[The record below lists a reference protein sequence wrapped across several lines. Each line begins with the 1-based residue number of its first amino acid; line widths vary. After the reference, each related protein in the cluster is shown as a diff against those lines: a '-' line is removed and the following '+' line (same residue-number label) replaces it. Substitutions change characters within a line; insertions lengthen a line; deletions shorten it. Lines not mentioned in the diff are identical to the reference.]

1 MTKQEAAIKYI
12 TENYL
17 EFNRLRHD
25 IVSDKLQ
32 IRMEADLESS
42 TTQGASVQRSK
53 AAVQNGSELWREMT
67 KHDIN
72 SIVCHCA
79 QEYDANI
86 TSREVMTALQSDL
99 IPDVHPLREYI
110 NALPAWKPE
119 SGDWIDFVAS
129 QVRVKNNDN
138 KVSGN
143 NNDNTDNLRP
153 NQYPLGAQ
161 GEENTQQPKQLDSTT
176 FQSTP
181 FAHEAHRGPRCS
193 QQHSERLGEAYK
205 NDNIDNFR
213 GNQYPCRDE
222 DDLNQQLKQLD
233 STTYS
238 ARNNTASGEGNNTTP
253 DRPRGL
259 SERTSCCQTTTLLDR
274 PYGAERPMNLTGEAD
289 LTVSEAHDLTSN
301 SSQRERSEAERLWR
315 VCFKKWFVA
324 MVASWMK
331 DEVVN
336 HQVLVLIGKQG
347 IFKTTWLE
355 HLIPPHL
362 RAYACKLAN
371 SNDLNK
377 DERLRIAEFGLISL
391 DEIDSMNN
399 RELNQLKS
407 VITATDVNE
416 RAAYAYTKERRV
428 RLASF
433 CASGNRRD
441 FLTDITGNRRW
452 LPFEVESIQ
461 NPFYSILPY
470 EQMYAQAWA
479 LAQDPMFSYWFDL
492 DEIEVLEEHNQH
504 FRDESNEEQL
514 LPILFDVPAEGR
526 GEFMTTAQISER
538 LVSYGNI
545 KKPMALS
552 RLGMVLGGI
561 GYRAVTRKIN
571 NTRARGWIVYQRD
584 TEEIN
589 SLKRLLKDG

>member
-17 EFNRLRHD
+17 DYRRLRHD

-32 IRMEADLESS
+32 IRMADSLED
-42 TTQGASVQRSK
+42 
-53 AAVQNGSELWREMT
+53 AALSGYSLEFKGGEYWREMT

-99 IPDVHPLREYI
+99 IPDVHPLREYVFSCGEWTEEQ
-110 NALPAWKPE
+110 P
-119 SGDWIDFVAS
+119 DWIDWVAQ
-129 QVRVKNNDN
+129 QVTVK
-138 KVSGN
+138 
-143 NNDNTDNLRP
+143 
-153 NQYPLGAQ
+153 PLG
-161 GEENTQQPKQLDSTT
+161 D
-176 FQSTP
+176 
-181 FAHEAHRGPRCS
+181 EAKGD
-193 QQHSERLGEAYK
+193 K
-205 NDNIDNFR
+205 
-213 GNQYPCRDE
+213 
-222 DDLNQQLKQLD
+222 
-233 STTYS
+233 
-238 ARNNTASGEGNNTTP
+238 ARGEG
-253 DRPRGL
+253 
-259 SERTSCCQTTTLLDR
+259 
-274 PYGAERPMNLTGEAD
+274 
-289 LTVSEAHDLTSN
+289 
-301 SSQRERSEAERLWR
+301 LWR
-315 VCFKKWFVA
+315 GCFKKWFVA

-461 NPFYSILPY
+461 NPFFTLLPY
-470 EQMYAQAWA
+470 ERMYAQAWA
-479 LAQDPMFSYWFDL
+479 LAQDPLFSYWFDL
-492 DEIEVLEEHNQH
+492 DEIEVLEDHNQH

-538 LVSYGNI
+538 LVTYGNI

-552 RLGMVLGGI
+552 RLGMVLGAAGYQSTRPKI
-561 GYRAVTRKIN
+561 GGRLI
-571 NTRARGWIVYQRD
+571 RGWLVYQRD
-584 TEEIN
+584 TDEIA
-589 SLKRLLKDG
+589 SLKRILKE

>member
-17 EFNRLRHD
+17 DYNRLRHD

-32 IRMEADLESS
+32 IRPYLTSPSEAPHDTSVVGDPARGGTKGNGGSARGGDKAKPTLPLE
-42 TTQGASVQRSK
+42 G
-53 AAVQNGSELWREMT
+53 GEGGGLWREMT

-99 IPDVHPLREYI
+99 IPDVHPLREYV
-110 NALPAWKPE
+110 LSCGEWTEEQP
-119 SGDWIDFVAS
+119 DWIDIIAR
-129 QVRVKNNDN
+129 QVRTLGPHLT
-138 KVSGN
+138 SPSRGGN
-143 NNDNTDNLRP
+143 EPESTL
-153 NQYPLGAQ
+153 PLEG
-161 GEENTQQPKQLDSTT
+161 GD
-176 FQSTP
+176 
-181 FAHEAHRGPRCS
+181 
-193 QQHSERLGEAYK
+193 
-205 NDNIDNFR
+205 
-213 GNQYPCRDE
+213 
-222 DDLNQQLKQLD
+222 
-233 STTYS
+233 
-238 ARNNTASGEGNNTTP
+238 GEG
-253 DRPRGL
+253 L
-259 SERTSCCQTTTLLDR
+259 
-274 PYGAERPMNLTGEAD
+274 
-289 LTVSEAHDLTSN
+289 
-301 SSQRERSEAERLWR
+301 LWR
-315 VCFKKWFVA
+315 TCFKKWFVA

-336 HQVLVLIGKQG
+336 HQVLVLIGRQG
-347 IFKTTWLE
+347 IYKTTWLE

-371 SNDLNK
+371 SNELNK

-461 NPFYSILPY
+461 NPFYTTLPY
-470 EQMYAQAWA
+470 ELIYAQAWA
-479 LAQDPMFSYWFDL
+479 LAQDPTFSYWFEL
-492 DEIEVLEEHNQH
+492 DEIEVLEAHNQH

-514 LPILFDVPAEGR
+514 LPILFDVPAEGK

-538 LVSYGNI
+538 LVTYGNI

-552 RLGMVLGGI
+552 RLGMVLGQQGYQPVRPRIGGI
-561 GYRAVTRKIN
+561 KT
-571 NTRARGWIVYQRD
+571 RGWLVYQRD
-584 TEEIN
+584 TSEIN
-589 SLKRLLKDG
+589 ALKGLLKNG

>member
-17 EFNRLRHD
+17 DFNRLRHD
-25 IVSDKLQ
+25 IVADKLQ
-32 IRMEADLESS
+32 IRMADSLED
-42 TTQGASVQRSK
+42 
-53 AAVQNGSELWREMT
+53 AALSGYSLEFKGGEYWREMT

-99 IPDVHPLREYI
+99 IPDVHPMREYV
-110 NALPAWKPE
+110 LSCGEWTEEQP
-119 SGDWIDFVAS
+119 DWIDWVAQ
-129 QVRVKNNDN
+129 QVTVK
-138 KVSGN
+138 
-143 NNDNTDNLRP
+143 
-153 NQYPLGAQ
+153 PLG
-161 GEENTQQPKQLDSTT
+161 D
-176 FQSTP
+176 
-181 FAHEAHRGPRCS
+181 EAKGD
-193 QQHSERLGEAYK
+193 K
-205 NDNIDNFR
+205 
-213 GNQYPCRDE
+213 
-222 DDLNQQLKQLD
+222 
-233 STTYS
+233 
-238 ARNNTASGEGNNTTP
+238 ARGEG
-253 DRPRGL
+253 
-259 SERTSCCQTTTLLDR
+259 
-274 PYGAERPMNLTGEAD
+274 
-289 LTVSEAHDLTSN
+289 
-301 SSQRERSEAERLWR
+301 LWR
-315 VCFKKWFVA
+315 GCFKKWFVA

-461 NPFYSILPY
+461 NPFYTILPY
-470 EQMYAQAWA
+470 ERMYAQAWA
-479 LAQDPMFSYWFDL
+479 LAQDPLFSYWFDL

-514 LPILFDVPAEGR
+514 LPILFDVPAEGK

-538 LVSYGNI
+538 LVTYGNI

-552 RLGMVLGGI
+552 RLGMVLGAAGYQSTRPKI
-561 GYRAVTRKIN
+561 GGRLI
-571 NTRARGWIVYQRD
+571 RGWLVYQRD
-584 TEEIN
+584 TDEIA
-589 SLKRLLKDG
+589 SLKRLLKE

>member
-17 EFNRLRHD
+17 DYRRLRHD
-25 IVSDKLQ
+25 IVADKLQ
-32 IRMEADLESS
+32 VRCAKPTPAPSLKGGELSSQRMSFPLGEDLGEA
-42 TTQGASVQRSK
+42 V
-53 AAVQNGSELWREMT
+53 WREMT

-99 IPDVHPLREYI
+99 IPDVHPLREYVLSCGEWT
-110 NALPAWKPE
+110 AEQP
-119 SGDWIDFVAS
+119 DWIDWVAS
-129 QVRVKNNDN
+129 QVRVRE
-138 KVSGN
+138 SA
-143 NNDNTDNLRP
+143 TDRC
-153 NQYPLGAQ
+153 
-161 GEENTQQPKQLDSTT
+161 
-176 FQSTP
+176 
-181 FAHEAHRGPRCS
+181 EAPVDRHFVAVDGR
-193 QQHSERLGEAYK
+193 
-205 NDNIDNFR
+205 
-213 GNQYPCRDE
+213 
-222 DDLNQQLKQLD
+222 
-233 STTYS
+233 S
-238 ARNNTASGEGNNTTP
+238 AAPVVFHNESTASNA
-253 DRPRGL
+253 
-259 SERTSCCQTTTLLDR
+259 SELQCSASETN
-274 PYGAERPMNLTGEAD
+274 Y
-289 LTVSEAHDLTSN
+289 SEANYSEP
-301 SSQRERSEAERLWR
+301 RERSKTDRLWR
-315 VCFKKWFVA
+315 ACFKKWFVA
-324 MVASWMK
+324 MVASWMR

-461 NPFYSILPY
+461 NPFYTILPY
-470 EQMYAQAWA
+470 ERIYAQAWA
-479 LAQDPMFSYWFDL
+479 LAQDPLFSYWFDL

-514 LPILFDVPAEGR
+514 LPILFDVPAEGK

-538 LVSYGNI
+538 LVTYGNI
-545 KKPMALS
+545 KKPMALG
-552 RLGMVLGGI
+552 RLGVLMGSM
-561 GYRAVTRKIN
+561 GYRSVTRGN
-571 NTRARGWIVYQRD
+571 RQARLRGWIVYQRD
-584 TEEIN
+584 TEEIAAN
-589 SLKRLLKDG
+589 KKLLAKECVTV

>member
-17 EFNRLRHD
+17 DFNALRHD
-25 IVSDKLQ
+25 VIADKLQ
-32 IRMEADLESS
+32 VRCAHSLGDEANRLLGNEARGERLEAK
-42 TTQGASVQRSK
+42 GK
-53 AAVQNGSELWREMT
+53 EYWKELS

-79 QEYDANI
+79 REYDANI
-86 TSREVMTALQSDL
+86 TSREVLTALQSDL

-110 NALPAWKPE
+110 QSLKPYTPDQP
-119 SGDWIDFVAS
+119 DWIDLVAR
-129 QVRVKNNDN
+129 QVTVK
-138 KVSGN
+138 
-143 NNDNTDNLRP
+143 
-153 NQYPLGAQ
+153 PLG
-161 GEENTQQPKQLDSTT
+161 D
-176 FQSTP
+176 
-181 FAHEAHRGPRCS
+181 EAKGD
-193 QQHSERLGEAYK
+193 K
-205 NDNIDNFR
+205 
-213 GNQYPCRDE
+213 
-222 DDLNQQLKQLD
+222 
-233 STTYS
+233 
-238 ARNNTASGEGNNTTP
+238 ARGEG
-253 DRPRGL
+253 
-259 SERTSCCQTTTLLDR
+259 
-274 PYGAERPMNLTGEAD
+274 
-289 LTVSEAHDLTSN
+289 
-301 SSQRERSEAERLWR
+301 LWR

-336 HQVLVLIGKQG
+336 HQVLVLIGRQG
-347 IFKTTWLE
+347 IYKTTWLE

-371 SNDLNK
+371 SADLNK

-407 VITATDVNE
+407 VSTATDVNE

-461 NPFYSILPY
+461 NPFYTTLPY
-470 EQMYAQAWA
+470 DLMYAQAWA
-479 LAQDPMFSYWFDL
+479 LAQDPTFSYWFEL
-492 DEIEVLEEHNQH
+492 DEIEVLEKHNQH

-514 LPILFDVPAEGR
+514 LPILFDVPAEGK

-538 LVSYGNI
+538 LVTYGNI
-545 KKPMALS
+545 KKPMAIG
-552 RLGMVLGGI
+552 RLGVLLGQKGYRSVQRQLGGH
-561 GYRAVTRKIN
+561 
-571 NTRARGWIVYQRD
+571 RARGWIVYQRD
-584 TEEIN
+584 TNEID
-589 SLKRLLKDG
+589 SMKRLLAK

>member
-1 MTKQEAAIKYI
+1 MTKQECAIKYI

-17 EFNRLRHD
+17 DFDRLRHD
-25 IVSDKLQ
+25 VIADKLQ
-32 IRMEADLESS
+32 IRLSSEEAISLSDKVAMMLSGE
-42 TTQGASVQRSK
+42 
-53 AAVQNGSELWREMT
+53 EIDYWRELT

-72 SIVCHCA
+72 SIVCHAA

-110 NALPAWKPE
+110 QSLRPYTPE
-119 SGDWIDFVAS
+119 QPDWIDMVAS
-129 QVRVKNNDN
+129 QVTVRE
-138 KVSGN
+138 SGSN
-143 NNDNTDNLRP
+143 GSKGEDT
-153 NQYPLGAQ
+153 LGTS
-161 GEENTQQPKQLDSTT
+161 GT
-176 FQSTP
+176 F
-181 FAHEAHRGPRCS
+181 
-193 QQHSERLGEAYK
+193 
-205 NDNIDNFR
+205 
-213 GNQYPCRDE
+213 
-222 DDLNQQLKQLD
+222 
-233 STTYS
+233 
-238 ARNNTASGEGNNTTP
+238 
-253 DRPRGL
+253 
-259 SERTSCCQTTTLLDR
+259 RTSSTK
-274 PYGAERPMNLTGEAD
+274 AD
-289 LTVSEAHDLTSN
+289 
-301 SSQRERSEAERLWR
+301 RLWR

-336 HQVLVLIGKQG
+336 HQVLVLIGRQG
-347 IFKTTWLE
+347 IYKTTWLE
-355 HLIPPHL
+355 HLLPPHL

-371 SNDLNK
+371 SSDLNK

-407 VITATDVNE
+407 VITASDVNE

-461 NPFYSILPY
+461 NPFFTTLPY
-470 EQMYAQAWA
+470 ELMYAQAWA
-479 LAQDPMFSYWFDL
+479 LAQDPRFSYWFEL
-492 DEIEVLEEHNQH
+492 EEIELLEQHNQH

-514 LPILFDVPAEGR
+514 LPILFDIPAEGK
-526 GEFMTTAQISER
+526 GEFLTTAQISER
-538 LVSYGNI
+538 LVTYGNI

-552 RLGMVLGGI
+552 RLGVLMSSMGYKSVQRQI
-561 GYRAVTRKIN
+561 GCHRG
-571 NTRARGWIVYQRD
+571 RGWIVYQRD
-584 TEEIN
+584 TDEIAHM
-589 SLKRLLKDG
+589 KRLLIL

>member
-1 MTKQEAAIKYI
+1 MTKQESVIKYI
-12 TENYL
+12 EDNYL
-17 EFNRLRHD
+17 QFKRLRHD
-25 IVSDKLQ
+25 VISDKLQ
-32 IRMEADLESS
+32 LRMEKPTPDPFLKDGGNSAVHKSFPSGEDLGE
-42 TTQGASVQRSK
+42 
-53 AAVQNGSELWREMT
+53 AAVWREMT
-67 KHDIN
+67 KQDIN

-79 QEYDANI
+79 QECDVNI

-110 NALPAWKPE
+110 LSLPSYTPDQP
-119 SGDWIDFVAS
+119 DWIDFVAQ
-129 QVRVKNNDN
+129 QVHVRE
-138 KVSGN
+138 S
-143 NNDNTDNLRP
+143 
-153 NQYPLGAQ
+153 AQ
-161 GEENTQQPKQLDSTT
+161 DCPAG
-176 FQSTP
+176 
-181 FAHEAHRGPRCS
+181 CS
-193 QQHSERLGEAYK
+193 ITRES
-205 NDNIDNFR
+205 
-213 GNQYPCRDE
+213 
-222 DDLNQQLKQLD
+222 
-233 STTYS
+233 
-238 ARNNTASGEGNNTTP
+238 TASSAS
-253 DRPRGL
+253 DL
-259 SERTSCCQTTTLLDR
+259 QCSASETN
-274 PYGAERPMNLTGEAD
+274 Y
-289 LTVSEAHDLTSN
+289 SEATH
-301 SSQRERSEAERLWR
+301 SSQSERSEADRPWR

-371 SNDLNK
+371 SNELNK

-416 RAAYAYTKERRV
+416 RAAYAYTKERRI

-461 NPFYSILPY
+461 NPFYTTLPY

-479 LAQDPMFSYWFDL
+479 LANDEFFSYWFDL
-492 DEIEVLEEHNQH
+492 DEIEVLEQHNQH

-538 LVSYGNI
+538 LVTYGNI
-545 KKPMALS
+545 KKPMTLS
-552 RLGMVLGGI
+552 RLGVLMSSM
-561 GYRAVTRKIN
+561 GY
-571 NTRARGWIVYQRD
+571 
-584 TEEIN
+584 
-589 SLKRLLKDG
+589 

>member
-17 EFNRLRHD
+17 DYNRLRHD
-25 IVSDKLQ
+25 VIADKLQ
-32 IRMEADLESS
+32 VRIAHSLSAPHNA
-42 TTQGASVQRSK
+42 TSVIGDPARGGIEGGL
-53 AAVQNGSELWREMT
+53 AGGDGEGLWREMT

-99 IPDVHPLREYI
+99 IPDVHPLREYV
-110 NALPAWKPE
+110 LSCGEWTEEQP
-119 SGDWIDFVAS
+119 DWIDIIAR
-129 QVRVKNNDN
+129 QVR
-138 KVSGN
+138 
-143 NNDNTDNLRP
+143 TLRP
-153 NQYPLGAQ
+153 HLTSP
-161 GEENTQQPKQLDSTT
+161 S
-176 FQSTP
+176 
-181 FAHEAHRGPRCS
+181 RGGTKDVGDP
-193 QQHSERLGEAYK
+193 A
-205 NDNIDNFR
+205 R
-213 GNQYPCRDE
+213 GGIEGGLAGGD
-222 DDLNQQLKQLD
+222 
-233 STTYS
+233 
-238 ARNNTASGEGNNTTP
+238 GEG
-253 DRPRGL
+253 L
-259 SERTSCCQTTTLLDR
+259 
-274 PYGAERPMNLTGEAD
+274 
-289 LTVSEAHDLTSN
+289 
-301 SSQRERSEAERLWR
+301 LWR
-315 VCFKKWFVA
+315 TCFKKWFVA

-336 HQVLVLIGKQG
+336 HQVLVLIGRQG
-347 IFKTTWLE
+347 IYKTTWLE

-371 SNDLNK
+371 SNELNK

-461 NPFYSILPY
+461 NPFYTTLPY
-470 EQMYAQAWA
+470 ERIYAQAWA
-479 LAQDPMFSYWFDL
+479 LAQDPTFSYWFEL
-492 DEIEVLEEHNQH
+492 DEIEVLEAHNQH

-514 LPILFDVPAEGR
+514 LPILFDVPAEGK

-538 LVSYGNI
+538 LVTYGNI

-552 RLGMVLGGI
+552 RLGMVLGQQGYQPVRPRIGGI
-561 GYRAVTRKIN
+561 KT
-571 NTRARGWIVYQRD
+571 RGWLVYQRD
-584 TEEIN
+584 TSEIN
-589 SLKRLLKDG
+589 ALKGLLKNG

>member
-1 MTKQEAAIKYI
+1 MNKQECAIKYV
-12 TENYL
+12 EDNYL
-17 EFNRLRHD
+17 QFNRLRHD
-25 IVSDKLQ
+25 IIADKLQ
-32 IRMEADLESS
+32 VRCAHPIGDRLRAPHDTSVAGDPAEAKGER
-42 TTQGASVQRSK
+42 QEQ
-53 AAVQNGSELWREMT
+53 WREMT

-72 SIVCHCA
+72 SIVCHAA

-99 IPDVHPLREYI
+99 IPDVHPLREYV
-110 NALPAWKPE
+110 LSCGEWTEEQP
-119 SGDWIDFVAS
+119 DWIDWVAQQV
-129 QVRVKNNDN
+129 QVR
-138 KVSGN
+138 SG
-143 NNDNTDNLRP
+143 
-153 NQYPLGAQ
+153 A
-161 GEENTQQPKQLDSTT
+161 
-176 FQSTP
+176 
-181 FAHEAHRGPRCS
+181 
-193 QQHSERLGEAYK
+193 
-205 NDNIDNFR
+205 
-213 GNQYPCRDE
+213 
-222 DDLNQQLKQLD
+222 
-233 STTYS
+233 
-238 ARNNTASGEGNNTTP
+238 P
-253 DRPRGL
+253 DRPSGCRSAQVPVDGRSAAPVDNAML
-259 SERTSCCQTTTLLDR
+259 FSTASTTSDLQQCDPQCSASETI
-274 PYGAERPMNLTGEAD
+274 Y
-289 LTVSEAHDLTSN
+289 SE
-301 SSQRERSEAERLWR
+301 QRERSKADRLWR
-315 VCFKKWFVA
+315 GCFKKWFVA

-461 NPFYSILPY
+461 NPFTTILPY
-470 EQMYAQAWA
+470 ERMYAQAWA
-479 LAQDPMFSYWFDL
+479 LAQDPLFSYWFDL
-492 DEIEVLEEHNQH
+492 DEIEVLEQHNQY

-538 LVSYGNI
+538 LVTYGNI

-552 RLGMVLGGI
+552 RLGMVLGAA
-561 GYRAVTRKIN
+561 GYRSTRPKIGG
-571 NTRARGWIVYQRD
+571 RLIRGWLVYQRD
-584 TEEIN
+584 TDEVA
-589 SLKRLLKDG
+589 SLRRLLKE

>member
-17 EFNRLRHD
+17 DYRRLRHD
-25 IVSDKLQ
+25 IVADKLQ
-32 IRMEADLESS
+32 IRMDLEE
-42 TTQGASVQRSK
+42 VK
-53 AAVQNGSELWREMT
+53 GSEYWREMT

-110 NALPAWKPE
+110 LSLQPYTPDQP
-119 SGDWIDFVAS
+119 DWIDWVAK
-129 QVRVKNNDN
+129 QV
-138 KVSGN
+138 KVRSG
-143 NNDNTDNLRP
+143 
-153 NQYPLGAQ
+153 A
-161 GEENTQQPKQLDSTT
+161 
-176 FQSTP
+176 
-181 FAHEAHRGPRCS
+181 
-193 QQHSERLGEAYK
+193 
-205 NDNIDNFR
+205 
-213 GNQYPCRDE
+213 
-222 DDLNQQLKQLD
+222 
-233 STTYS
+233 
-238 ARNNTASGEGNNTTP
+238 P
-253 DRPRGL
+253 DRPSGCRSARVPVDGRSAAPVDDAIL
-259 SERTSCCQTTTLLDR
+259 FSTASTTSDLQQCDPQCSASETI
-274 PYGAERPMNLTGEAD
+274 Y
-289 LTVSEAHDLTSN
+289 SE
-301 SSQRERSEAERLWR
+301 QRERSEADRLWR
-315 VCFKKWFVA
+315 GCFKKWFVA

-461 NPFYSILPY
+461 NPFYTILPY
-470 EQMYAQAWA
+470 ERMYAQAWA
-479 LAQDPMFSYWFDL
+479 LAQDPLFSYWFDL
-492 DEIEVLEEHNQH
+492 DEIEVLEQHNQH

-538 LVSYGNI
+538 LVTYGNI

-552 RLGMVLGGI
+552 RLGMVLGTAGF
-561 GYRAVTRKIN
+561 RAVTRKAGSG
-571 NTRARGWIVYQRD
+571 RARGWIVYQRD
-584 TEEIN
+584 NDEIN
-589 SLKRLLKDG
+589 ALRRLLKDETSQLDTAIY

>member
-1 MTKQEAAIKYI
+1 MNKQECAIKYV
-12 TENYL
+12 EDNYL
-17 EFNRLRHD
+17 QFNRLRHD
-25 IVSDKLQ
+25 IIADKLQ
-32 IRMEADLESS
+32 VRCAHPIGDRLEAKGER
-42 TTQGASVQRSK
+42 QEQ
-53 AAVQNGSELWREMT
+53 WREMT

-72 SIVCHCA
+72 SIVCHAA

-99 IPDVHPLREYI
+99 IPDVHPLREYV
-110 NALPAWKPE
+110 LSCGEWTEEQP
-119 SGDWIDFVAS
+119 DWIDWVAS
-129 QVRVKNNDN
+129 QVRVK
-138 KVSGN
+138 
-143 NNDNTDNLRP
+143 
-153 NQYPLGAQ
+153 PLG
-161 GEENTQQPKQLDSTT
+161 D
-176 FQSTP
+176 
-181 FAHEAHRGPRCS
+181 EAKGDKARG
-193 QQHSERLGEAYK
+193 
-205 NDNIDNFR
+205 
-213 GNQYPCRDE
+213 
-222 DDLNQQLKQLD
+222 
-233 STTYS
+233 
-238 ARNNTASGEGNNTTP
+238 
-253 DRPRGL
+253 
-259 SERTSCCQTTTLLDR
+259 
-274 PYGAERPMNLTGEAD
+274 
-289 LTVSEAHDLTSN
+289 
-301 SSQRERSEAERLWR
+301 ERLWR
-315 VCFKKWFVA
+315 GCFKKWFVA

-461 NPFYSILPY
+461 NPFTTILPY
-470 EQMYAQAWA
+470 ERMYAQAWA
-479 LAQDPMFSYWFDL
+479 LAQDPLFSYWFDL
-492 DEIEVLEEHNQH
+492 EEIEVLEQHNQY

-538 LVSYGNI
+538 LVTYGNI

-552 RLGMVLGGI
+552 RLGMVLGTAGF
-561 GYRAVTRKIN
+561 RAVTRKAGSG
-571 NTRARGWIVYQRD
+571 RARGWIVYQRD
-584 TEEIN
+584 NNEIN
-589 SLKRLLKDG
+589 ALRRLLKDDTSQHDTAIY

>member
-1 MTKQEAAIKYI
+1 MNKQECAIKYV
-12 TENYL
+12 EDNYL
-17 EFNRLRHD
+17 QFNRLRHD
-25 IVSDKLQ
+25 IIADKLQ
-32 IRMEADLESS
+32 VRCAHPIGDRLEAKGDRQE
-42 TTQGASVQRSK
+42 Q
-53 AAVQNGSELWREMT
+53 WREMT

-72 SIVCHCA
+72 SIVCHAA

-99 IPDVHPLREYI
+99 IPDVHPLREYV
-110 NALPAWKPE
+110 LSCGEWTEEQP
-119 SGDWIDFVAS
+119 DWIDWVAS
-129 QVRVKNNDN
+129 QVRVK
-138 KVSGN
+138 
-143 NNDNTDNLRP
+143 
-153 NQYPLGAQ
+153 PLG
-161 GEENTQQPKQLDSTT
+161 D
-176 FQSTP
+176 
-181 FAHEAHRGPRCS
+181 EAKGDKARG
-193 QQHSERLGEAYK
+193 
-205 NDNIDNFR
+205 
-213 GNQYPCRDE
+213 
-222 DDLNQQLKQLD
+222 
-233 STTYS
+233 
-238 ARNNTASGEGNNTTP
+238 
-253 DRPRGL
+253 
-259 SERTSCCQTTTLLDR
+259 
-274 PYGAERPMNLTGEAD
+274 
-289 LTVSEAHDLTSN
+289 
-301 SSQRERSEAERLWR
+301 ERLWR
-315 VCFKKWFVA
+315 ACFKKWFVA

-461 NPFYSILPY
+461 NPFTTILPY
-470 EQMYAQAWA
+470 ERMYAQAWA
-479 LAQDPMFSYWFDL
+479 LAQDPLFSYWFDL
-492 DEIEVLEEHNQH
+492 EEIEVLEQHNQY

-526 GEFMTTAQISER
+526 GEFMTTAQISEC
-538 LVSYGNI
+538 LVTYGNI

-552 RLGMVLGGI
+552 RLGMVLGTAGF
-561 GYRAVTRKIN
+561 RAVTRKAGSG
-571 NTRARGWIVYQRD
+571 RARGWIVYQRD
-584 TEEIN
+584 NNEIK
-589 SLKRLLKDG
+589 SLRRLLKDETSQHDTAIY

>member
-1 MTKQEAAIKYI
+1 MTKQECAIKYI

-17 EFNRLRHD
+17 DYRRLRHD
-25 IVSDKLQ
+25 VIADKLQ
-32 IRMEADLESS
+32 IRMADSLED
-42 TTQGASVQRSK
+42 ASL
-53 AAVQNGSELWREMT
+53 QNAPEGLQFRGSEYWREMT

-99 IPDVHPLREYI
+99 IPDVHPLREYV
-110 NALPAWKPE
+110 LSCGEWTEEQP
-119 SGDWIDFVAS
+119 DWIDWVAQ
-129 QVRVKNNDN
+129 QVR
-138 KVSGN
+138 
-143 NNDNTDNLRP
+143 TLP
-153 NQYPLGAQ
+153 NP
-161 GEENTQQPKQLDSTT
+161 
-176 FQSTP
+176 P
-181 FAHEAHRGPRCS
+181 FKGGDKGLPHEG
-193 QQHSERLGEAYK
+193 G
-205 NDNIDNFR
+205 D
-213 GNQYPCRDE
+213 
-222 DDLNQQLKQLD
+222 
-233 STTYS
+233 
-238 ARNNTASGEGNNTTP
+238 GEG
-253 DRPRGL
+253 L
-259 SERTSCCQTTTLLDR
+259 
-274 PYGAERPMNLTGEAD
+274 
-289 LTVSEAHDLTSN
+289 
-301 SSQRERSEAERLWR
+301 LWR
-315 VCFKKWFVA
+315 TCFKKWFVA

-336 HQVLVLIGKQG
+336 HQVLVLIGRQG
-347 IFKTTWLE
+347 IYKTTWLE

-461 NPFYSILPY
+461 NPFYTILPY
-470 EQMYAQAWA
+470 ERMYAQAWA
-479 LAQDPMFSYWFDL
+479 LAQDPLFSYWFDL
-492 DEIEVLEEHNQH
+492 DEIEVLEQHNQH

-514 LPILFDVPAEGR
+514 LPILFDVPAEGK

-538 LVSYGNI
+538 LVTYGNI

-552 RLGMVLGGI
+552 RLGMVLGAAGYQSTRPKI
-561 GYRAVTRKIN
+561 GGRLI
-571 NTRARGWIVYQRD
+571 RGWLVYQRD
-584 TEEIN
+584 TDEIA
-589 SLKRLLKDG
+589 SLKRLLKE

>member
-17 EFNRLRHD
+17 DYRRLRHD
-25 IVSDKLQ
+25 IVADKLQ
-32 IRMEADLESS
+32 VRVAHSLSAPHN
-42 TTQGASVQRSK
+42 TTSVIGDPAEDASL
-53 AAVQNGSELWREMT
+53 QNAPMGLQFRGSEYWREMT

-99 IPDVHPLREYI
+99 IPDVHPLREYV
-110 NALPAWKPE
+110 LSCGEWTEEQP
-119 SGDWIDFVAS
+119 DWIDWVAS
-129 QVRVKNNDN
+129 QVRVK
-138 KVSGN
+138 
-143 NNDNTDNLRP
+143 
-153 NQYPLGAQ
+153 
-161 GEENTQQPKQLDSTT
+161 
-176 FQSTP
+176 P
-181 FAHEAHRGPRCS
+181 FGDEAKGD
-193 QQHSERLGEAYK
+193 K
-205 NDNIDNFR
+205 
-213 GNQYPCRDE
+213 
-222 DDLNQQLKQLD
+222 
-233 STTYS
+233 
-238 ARNNTASGEGNNTTP
+238 ARGEG
-253 DRPRGL
+253 
-259 SERTSCCQTTTLLDR
+259 
-274 PYGAERPMNLTGEAD
+274 
-289 LTVSEAHDLTSN
+289 
-301 SSQRERSEAERLWR
+301 LWR
-315 VCFKKWFVA
+315 GCFKKWFVA

-461 NPFYSILPY
+461 NPFYTILPY
-470 EQMYAQAWA
+470 ERMYAQAWA
-479 LAQDPMFSYWFDL
+479 LAQDPLFS
-492 DEIEVLEEHNQH
+492 
-504 FRDESNEEQL
+504 
-514 LPILFDVPAEGR
+514 
-526 GEFMTTAQISER
+526 
-538 LVSYGNI
+538 
-545 KKPMALS
+545 
-552 RLGMVLGGI
+552 
-561 GYRAVTRKIN
+561 
-571 NTRARGWIVYQRD
+571 
-584 TEEIN
+584 
-589 SLKRLLKDG
+589 

>member
-1 MTKQEAAIKYI
+1 MTKQECAIKYI

-17 EFNRLRHD
+17 DYRRLRHD

-32 IRMEADLESS
+32 IRMDLEEVK
-42 TTQGASVQRSK
+42 G
-53 AAVQNGSELWREMT
+53 GEYWREMT

-99 IPDVHPLREYI
+99 IPDVHPLREYV
-110 NALPAWKPE
+110 LSCGEWTEEQP
-119 SGDWIDFVAS
+119 DWIDWVAQ
-129 QVRVKNNDN
+129 QVTVK
-138 KVSGN
+138 
-143 NNDNTDNLRP
+143 
-153 NQYPLGAQ
+153 PLG
-161 GEENTQQPKQLDSTT
+161 D
-176 FQSTP
+176 
-181 FAHEAHRGPRCS
+181 EAKGD
-193 QQHSERLGEAYK
+193 K
-205 NDNIDNFR
+205 
-213 GNQYPCRDE
+213 
-222 DDLNQQLKQLD
+222 
-233 STTYS
+233 
-238 ARNNTASGEGNNTTP
+238 ARGEG
-253 DRPRGL
+253 
-259 SERTSCCQTTTLLDR
+259 
-274 PYGAERPMNLTGEAD
+274 
-289 LTVSEAHDLTSN
+289 
-301 SSQRERSEAERLWR
+301 LWR
-315 VCFKKWFVA
+315 GCFKKWFVA

-461 NPFYSILPY
+461 NPFYTLLPY
-470 EQMYAQAWA
+470 ERMYAQAWA
-479 LAQDPMFSYWFDL
+479 LAQDPLFSYWFDL
-492 DEIEVLEEHNQH
+492 DEIEVLEQHNQH

-514 LPILFDVPAEGR
+514 LPILFDVPADGK

-538 LVSYGNI
+538 LVTYGNI

-552 RLGMVLGGI
+552 RLGMVLGAAGYQSTRPKI
-561 GYRAVTRKIN
+561 GGRLI
-571 NTRARGWIVYQRD
+571 RGWLVYQRD
-584 TEEIN
+584 TDEIA
-589 SLKRLLKDG
+589 SLKRLLKE

>member
-17 EFNRLRHD
+17 DFNRLRHD
-25 IVSDKLQ
+25 IVADKLQ
-32 IRMEADLESS
+32 IRMADSLED
-42 TTQGASVQRSK
+42 ASL
-53 AAVQNGSELWREMT
+53 QNAPVGLQFRGSEYWREMT

-99 IPDVHPLREYI
+99 IPDVHPLREYV
-110 NALPAWKPE
+110 LSCGEWTEEQP
-119 SGDWIDFVAS
+119 DWIDWVAQ
-129 QVRVKNNDN
+129 QVTVK
-138 KVSGN
+138 
-143 NNDNTDNLRP
+143 
-153 NQYPLGAQ
+153 PLG
-161 GEENTQQPKQLDSTT
+161 D
-176 FQSTP
+176 
-181 FAHEAHRGPRCS
+181 EAKGD
-193 QQHSERLGEAYK
+193 K
-205 NDNIDNFR
+205 
-213 GNQYPCRDE
+213 
-222 DDLNQQLKQLD
+222 
-233 STTYS
+233 
-238 ARNNTASGEGNNTTP
+238 ARGEG
-253 DRPRGL
+253 
-259 SERTSCCQTTTLLDR
+259 
-274 PYGAERPMNLTGEAD
+274 
-289 LTVSEAHDLTSN
+289 
-301 SSQRERSEAERLWR
+301 LWR
-315 VCFKKWFVA
+315 GCFKKWFVA

-461 NPFYSILPY
+461 NPFYTLLPY
-470 EQMYAQAWA
+470 ERMYAQAWA
-479 LAQDPMFSYWFDL
+479 LAQDPLFSYWFDL

-514 LPILFDVPAEGR
+514 LPILFDVPAEGK

-538 LVSYGNI
+538 LVTYGNI

-552 RLGMVLGGI
+552 RLGMVLGAAGYQSTRPKI
-561 GYRAVTRKIN
+561 GGRLI
-571 NTRARGWIVYQRD
+571 RGWLVYQRD
-584 TEEIN
+584 TDEIA
-589 SLKRLLKDG
+589 SLKRLLKE

>member
-1 MTKQEAAIKYI
+1 MNKQECAIKYV
-12 TENYL
+12 EDNYL
-17 EFNRLRHD
+17 QFNRLRHD
-25 IVSDKLQ
+25 IIADKLQ
-32 IRMEADLESS
+32 VRCAHPIGDRLEAKGER
-42 TTQGASVQRSK
+42 QEQ
-53 AAVQNGSELWREMT
+53 WREMT

-72 SIVCHCA
+72 SIVCHAA

-99 IPDVHPLREYI
+99 IPDVHPLREYV
-110 NALPAWKPE
+110 LSCGEWTEEQP
-119 SGDWIDFVAS
+119 DWIDWVAQQV
-129 QVRVKNNDN
+129 QVR
-138 KVSGN
+138 SG
-143 NNDNTDNLRP
+143 
-153 NQYPLGAQ
+153 A
-161 GEENTQQPKQLDSTT
+161 
-176 FQSTP
+176 
-181 FAHEAHRGPRCS
+181 
-193 QQHSERLGEAYK
+193 
-205 NDNIDNFR
+205 
-213 GNQYPCRDE
+213 
-222 DDLNQQLKQLD
+222 
-233 STTYS
+233 
-238 ARNNTASGEGNNTTP
+238 P
-253 DRPRGL
+253 DRPSGCRSAQVPVDGRSAAPVDNAML
-259 SERTSCCQTTTLLDR
+259 FSTASTTSDLQQCDPQCSASETI
-274 PYGAERPMNLTGEAD
+274 Y
-289 LTVSEAHDLTSN
+289 SE
-301 SSQRERSEAERLWR
+301 QRERSKADRLWR
-315 VCFKKWFVA
+315 GCFKKWFVA

-461 NPFYSILPY
+461 NPFTTILPY
-470 EQMYAQAWA
+470 ERMYAQAWA
-479 LAQDPMFSYWFDL
+479 LAQDPLFSYWFDL
-492 DEIEVLEEHNQH
+492 DEIEVLEQHNQY

-538 LVSYGNI
+538 LVTYGNI

-552 RLGMVLGGI
+552 RLGMVLGAA
-561 GYRAVTRKIN
+561 GYRSTRPKIGG
-571 NTRARGWIVYQRD
+571 RLIRGWLVYQRD
-584 TEEIN
+584 TDEVA
-589 SLKRLLKDG
+589 SLRRLLKE

>member
-17 EFNRLRHD
+17 DFNRLRHD
-25 IVSDKLQ
+25 VIADKLQ
-32 IRMEADLESS
+32 VRLLGDEAKGKRQEYW
-42 TTQGASVQRSK
+42 K
-53 AAVQNGSELWREMT
+53 ELS

-99 IPDVHPLREYI
+99 IPDVHPLREYV
-110 NALPAWKPE
+110 LSCGEWTEEQP
-119 SGDWIDFVAS
+119 DWIDWVAQ
-129 QVRVKNNDN
+129 QVTVK
-138 KVSGN
+138 
-143 NNDNTDNLRP
+143 
-153 NQYPLGAQ
+153 PLG
-161 GEENTQQPKQLDSTT
+161 D
-176 FQSTP
+176 
-181 FAHEAHRGPRCS
+181 EAKGDKARG
-193 QQHSERLGEAYK
+193 
-205 NDNIDNFR
+205 
-213 GNQYPCRDE
+213 
-222 DDLNQQLKQLD
+222 
-233 STTYS
+233 
-238 ARNNTASGEGNNTTP
+238 
-253 DRPRGL
+253 
-259 SERTSCCQTTTLLDR
+259 
-274 PYGAERPMNLTGEAD
+274 
-289 LTVSEAHDLTSN
+289 
-301 SSQRERSEAERLWR
+301 ERLWR
-315 VCFKKWFVA
+315 GCFKKWFVA

-391 DEIDSMNN
+391 DKIDSMNN

-407 VITATDVNE
+407 IITSTDVNE
-416 RAAYAYTKERRV
+416 RAAYAYSKERRV

-433 CASGNRRD
+433 CASGNRKD

-461 NPFYSILPY
+461 NPFFTILPY
-470 EQMYAQAWA
+470 DLMYAQAWA
-479 LAQDPMFSYWFDL
+479 LANDPKFSYWFDL
-492 DEIEVLEEHNQH
+492 DEIETIEQHNQH

-514 LPILFDVPAEGR
+514 IDVYFSVPAEGASNAK
-526 GEFMTTAQISER
+526 FLTTAEISER
-538 LVSYGNI
+538 LIYFGNI
-545 KKPMALS
+545 KRPLTLS
-552 RLGMVLGGI
+552 RLGVLLSQKGFLSVRRGTPC
-561 GYRAVTRKIN
+561 R
-571 NTRARGWIVYQRD
+571 RGWLVYERD
-584 TEEIN
+584 TEEVN
-589 SLKRLLKDG
+589 ADRKLLAK

>member
-17 EFNRLRHD
+17 DYNRLRHD
-25 IVSDKLQ
+25 VIADKMQ
-32 IRMEADLESS
+32 VRDE
-42 TTQGASVQRSK
+42 TG
-53 AAVQNGSELWREMT
+53 WREMT

-72 SIVCHCA
+72 SIVCHAA

-99 IPDVHPLREYI
+99 IPDVHPLREYV
-110 NALPAWKPE
+110 LSCHEWKEEQP
-119 SGDWIDFVAS
+119 DWIDLVAR
-129 QVRVKNNDN
+129 QVRVADA
-138 KVSGN
+138 S
-143 NNDNTDNLRP
+143 DIDRTR
-153 NQYPLGAQ
+153 GAVDRA
-161 GEENTQQPKQLDSTT
+161 E
-176 FQSTP
+176 
-181 FAHEAHRGPRCS
+181 
-193 QQHSERLGEAYK
+193 
-205 NDNIDNFR
+205 
-213 GNQYPCRDE
+213 PCRSAAPE
-222 DDLNQQLKQLD
+222 DRPTGCSVLRE
-233 STTYS
+233 S
-238 ARNNTASGEGNNTTP
+238 TASIT
-253 DRPRGL
+253 
-259 SERTSCCQTTTLLDR
+259 SELQCSASETN
-274 PYGAERPMNLTGEAD
+274 Y
-289 LTVSEAHDLTSN
+289 SEATH
-301 SSQRERSEAERLWR
+301 SSQSERSEADRLWR

-452 LPFEVESIQ
+452 LPFEVEEIQ
-461 NPFYSILPY
+461 NPFYTLLPY
-470 EQMYAQAWA
+470 EQLYAQAWA
-479 LAQDPMFSYWFDL
+479 LAQDPLFSYWFDL
-492 DEIEVLEEHNQH
+492 DEIEVLEQHNQH

-514 LPILFDVPAEGR
+514 LPILFDVPAEGK

-538 LVSYGNI
+538 LVTYGNI
-545 KKPMALS
+545 KKPMALG
-552 RLGMVLGGI
+552 RLGVLMGSM
-561 GYRAVTRKIN
+561 GYRSVTRGN
-571 NTRARGWIVYQRD
+571 RQARLRGWIVYQRD
-584 TEEIN
+584 TEEIAAN
-589 SLKRLLKDG
+589 KKLLAKECVTV

>member
-1 MTKQEAAIKYI
+1 MTKQECAIKYI

-17 EFNRLRHD
+17 NFNRLRHD
-25 IVSDKLQ
+25 VISDKLQ
-32 IRMEADLESS
+32 LRMEKPTPAPFLKDGGNSAAHKSFPSGEDLGE
-42 TTQGASVQRSK
+42 
-53 AAVQNGSELWREMT
+53 AVVWREMT
-67 KHDIN
+67 KQDIN

-110 NALPAWKPE
+110 LSLRPYTPDQP
-119 SGDWIDFVAS
+119 DWIDMVAS
-129 QVRVKNNDN
+129 QVRVRESAS
-138 KVSGN
+138 SGVQE
-143 NNDNTDNLRP
+143 LRSSCVTSEQAQSATEP
-153 NQYPLGAQ
+153 SEPL
-161 GEENTQQPKQLDSTT
+161 
-176 FQSTP
+176 
-181 FAHEAHRGPRCS
+181 
-193 QQHSERLGEAYK
+193 
-205 NDNIDNFR
+205 
-213 GNQYPCRDE
+213 
-222 DDLNQQLKQLD
+222 
-233 STTYS
+233 
-238 ARNNTASGEGNNTTP
+238 
-253 DRPRGL
+253 
-259 SERTSCCQTTTLLDR
+259 
-274 PYGAERPMNLTGEAD
+274 
-289 LTVSEAHDLTSN
+289 N
-301 SSQRERSEAERLWR
+301 SSPADRLWR
-315 VCFKKWFVA
+315 TCFKKWFVA
-324 MVASWMK
+324 MVASWMR

-336 HQVLVLIGKQG
+336 HQVLVLIGRQG
-347 IFKTTWLE
+347 IYKTTWLE

-461 NPFYSILPY
+461 NPFYAIMPY
-470 EQMYAQAWA
+470 ERMYAQAWA
-479 LAQDPMFSYWFDL
+479 LAQDPLFSYWFDL

-514 LPILFDVPAEGR
+514 LPILFDLPAEGR

-538 LVSYGNI
+538 LVTYGNI

-552 RLGMVLGGI
+552 RLGMVLGTA
-561 GYRAVTRKIN
+561 GYKATKRKIG
-571 NTRARGWIVYQRD
+571 NTQTRGWIVYQRD
-584 TEEIN
+584 TDEI
-589 SLKRLLKDG
+589 SALRRILKD

>member
-1 MTKQEAAIKYI
+1 
-12 TENYL
+12 
-17 EFNRLRHD
+17 
-25 IVSDKLQ
+25 
-32 IRMEADLESS
+32 
-42 TTQGASVQRSK
+42 
-53 AAVQNGSELWREMT
+53 
-67 KHDIN
+67 
-72 SIVCHCA
+72 
-79 QEYDANI
+79 
-86 TSREVMTALQSDL
+86 
-99 IPDVHPLREYI
+99 
-110 NALPAWKPE
+110 
-119 SGDWIDFVAS
+119 
-129 QVRVKNNDN
+129 
-138 KVSGN
+138 
-143 NNDNTDNLRP
+143 
-153 NQYPLGAQ
+153 
-161 GEENTQQPKQLDSTT
+161 
-176 FQSTP
+176 
-181 FAHEAHRGPRCS
+181 
-193 QQHSERLGEAYK
+193 
-205 NDNIDNFR
+205 
-213 GNQYPCRDE
+213 
-222 DDLNQQLKQLD
+222 
-233 STTYS
+233 
-238 ARNNTASGEGNNTTP
+238 
-253 DRPRGL
+253 
-259 SERTSCCQTTTLLDR
+259 
-274 PYGAERPMNLTGEAD
+274 
-289 LTVSEAHDLTSN
+289 
-301 SSQRERSEAERLWR
+301 
-315 VCFKKWFVA
+315 

-461 NPFYSILPY
+461 NPFYTLLPY
-470 EQMYAQAWA
+470 ERMYAQAWA
-479 LAQDPMFSYWFDL
+479 LAQDPLFSYWFDL
-492 DEIEVLEEHNQH
+492 DEIEVLEEHNQQ

-526 GEFMTTAQISER
+526 GVFMTTAQISER
-538 LVSYGNI
+538 LVTYGNI

-552 RLGMVLGGI
+552 RLGMVLGAAGYQSTRPKI
-561 GYRAVTRKIN
+561 GERLI
-571 NTRARGWIVYQRD
+571 RGWLVYQRD
-584 TEEIN
+584 TDEIA
-589 SLKRLLKDG
+589 SLRRLLKE